1 MIKLS
6 NITKVFHQGTR
17 TVCSGGRSGV
27 SGRRGSRLCRRGTRG
42 CTCCRSGGGG
52 GRGRMRFFRRSH
64 GRGLYGRNLL
74 CPGRHAAPG
83 SSGTD
88 GRGSRGLLFFPG
100 RRPLSRRG
108 LLLFGNSMVRL
119 FHRVGLRHRGIL
131 SRGCR
136 RLHLRRQ
143 AFGRTA
149 GRGAS
154 FVGRQGALPL
164 VTLQVLLPH
173 GAAIGMHGPVA
184 IRPRQLPAFLRSL
197 RVYGRNGHGMR
208 QGRQDRKQQ
217 GQTKGMCFHGRL
229 LSFFCPMRSGN
240 ASAACSTAIFE
251 AQPTRTRR
259 LPAGEP
265 GSGESLEEQWGT
277 F

>member
-1 MIKLS
+1 M
-6 NITKVFHQGTR
+6 
-17 TVCSGGRSGV
+17 
-27 SGRRGSRLCRRGTRG
+27 
-42 CTCCRSGGGG
+42 
-52 GRGRMRFFRRSH
+52 
-64 GRGLYGRNLL
+64 YLL
-74 CPGRHAAPG
+74 PFCDRQI
-83 SSGTD
+83 
-88 GRGSRGLLFFPG
+88 
-100 RRPLSRRG
+100 
-108 LLLFGNSMVRL
+108 RL
-119 FHRVGLRHRGIL
+119 FPSLALRHRGIL
-131 SRGCR
+131 SRGRR
-136 RLHLRRQ
+136 RLHLGRQ

-154 FVGRQGALPL
+154 FMGRQGALPL

-173 GAAIGMHGPVA
+173 GAAVGVHGPVA

-197 RVYGRNGHGMR
+197 RFCGRNGHGMR

-217 GQTKGMCFHGRL
+217 GQTEGMCFHGRL